1 MGGDG
6 TVTNSFSLLG
16 EGEDFQLDGM
26 DVKRALQLYKKI
38 GFQRS
43 AIIRF
48 LNADFY
54 NELLEK
60 TP

>member
-1 MGGDG
+1 
-6 TVTNSFSLLG
+6 VTNSFSLLG